1 MKNTDMTN
9 TNQIKWWVQVCG
21 LSDGKVMPLKGFKT
35 EAEAERWVLLMNR
48 ELADEPEVFFAISDK
63 KEDLQ

>member
-1 MKNTDMTN
+1 MTN

-21 LSDGKVMPLKGFKT
+21 LSNGQVMPLKGFKT
-35 EAEAERWVLLMNR
+35 EAEAERWVLAMNE
-48 ELADEPEVFFAISDK
+48 ELVNEPRVFFTISDR

>member
-1 MKNTDMTN
+1 MKN

-35 EAEAERWVLLMNR
+35 EAEAEMWVLLMNR
-48 ELADEPEVFFAISDK
+48 ELVNEPRVFFAVSDR